1 MCLLETNGLQRYVF
15 VILFTGGMI
24 YLSLFAPRGWE
35 IVDFTA
41 IVPMAVVLGSH
52 ALTPIVLN
60 PSLMIFN
67 Y

>member
-1 MCLLETNGLQRYVF
+1 MMA
-15 VILFTGGMI
+15 GMI
-24 YLSLFAPRGWE
+24 YLSHWAPRGWT
-35 IVDFTA
+35 ISDFTA

>member
-1 MCLLETNGLQRYVF
+1 M
-15 VILFTGGMI
+15 VIIFTGGMI

>member
-1 MCLLETNGLQRYVF
+1 MFNRYIF
-15 VILFTGGMI
+15 VVLMTGGMI
-24 YLSLFAPRGWE
+24 YLSHFAPRGWN
-35 IVDFTA
+35 VDDFTA

-52 ALTPIVLN
+52 ALAPLVLN